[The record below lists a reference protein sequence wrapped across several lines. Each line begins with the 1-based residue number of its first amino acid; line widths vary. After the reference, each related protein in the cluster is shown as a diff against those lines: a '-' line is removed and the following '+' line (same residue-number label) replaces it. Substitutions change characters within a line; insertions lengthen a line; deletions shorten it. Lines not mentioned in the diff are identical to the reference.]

1 MHINNINFTSAIKS
15 YETSNMNKEKIKDDE
30 SKKKNQKNQLKK
42 KRKFASD
49 DSGKNIDIII

>member
-1 MHINNINFTSAIKS
+1 MQINNINFTSAIKS

-49 DSGKNIDIII
+49 DGGKNIDIII